1 MRFRGK
7 ETEFTAESKC
17 VSFPVC
23 TDTNAN
29 YLISQGGAD
38 VKNRIVKHSKPT
50 EGKKLLN
57 VHEVPVRPSTATFV
71 SEELKVSSHKS
82 TISHLKFLHVIT
94 RDYFR
99 SVWTCRCSLPKCQ
112 LLSEWKKIE
121 ADSSYGVGEFLYFHS
136 LKGSS
141 VSDYNGYLIEQAIC
155 LMKNAVQSFRDR
167 EKVDSIPKNKW
178 SLATGSA
185 LFQTGS

>member
-1 MRFRGK
+1 MW
-7 ETEFTAESKC
+7 
-17 VSFPVC
+17 
-23 TDTNAN
+23 
-29 YLISQGGAD
+29 
-38 VKNRIVKHSKPT
+38 RIALLKHSKPT

-112 LLSEWKKIE
+112 LLSEWNKIE

-141 VSDYNGYLIEQAIC
+141 VSDYNGYLTEQAIC